1 MPSLVWGRLWARRP
15 VSPPP
20 HTSPS
25 SMRLCASLPRDSER
39 AFLPSGISKNVL
51 ALFRIAPKLSLQV
64 SRFFAFC
71 QCTLNITRQSDHFI
85 SVEARLIDI
94 NSWDSRRFD
103 WCSVQPHLSTCR
115 NSYRTVQSVCIPRI
129 SHLHLKA
136 FGTWLLPRMVAAT
149 NSVFYYNLALV
160 AQIGRMHFRE
170 DVYRARMKG
179 GSQVSWI
186 WFLFAEMPGLDCSI
200 HATWGP
206 PFSLT
211 LYSKEY
217 SCNVVDRVSKVI
229 KA

>member
-20 HTSPS
+20 RTSPS

-51 ALFRIAPKLSLQV
+51 ALFRIAPKLSLQI

-71 QCTLNITRQSDHFI
+71 QCTLNITRQSAHFI

-115 NSYRTVQSVCIPRI
+115 NSYRTVQSVAYLGFLICI
-129 SHLHLKA
+129 SKLLGH
-136 FGTWLLPRMVAAT
+136 GCCQGWLLPQTRFFIT
-149 NSVFYYNLALV
+149 
-160 AQIGRMHFRE
+160 
-170 DVYRARMKG
+170 
-179 GSQVSWI
+179 I
-186 WFLFAEMPGLDCSI
+186 W
-200 HATWGP
+200 HW
-206 PFSLT
+206 
-211 LYSKEY
+211 
-217 SCNVVDRVSKVI
+217 
-229 KA
+229 